1 MHPAL
6 VQDKNDGAG
15 TIGAARYGSTSDGSE
30 GMGRWR
36 RADAGRAMIREKE
49 AVGTKPAPTA
59 QGSAYVVAT
68 DAQLRDALIGTLRA
82 ADLEAIA
89 FPTVTHLTA
98 RLEGLPPGC
107 IVSGLCM
114 ESGEGALLL
123 GELAAR
129 ACPFPVVALAPAGD
143 VAVAV
148 KAMKA
153 GAADVVALPL
163 QPGAL
168 AEAVRAALAA
178 WTARIRGSAVP
189 EAVRLRLARLTRR
202 ERQVLEL
209 IVRGDGNKAIAHEL
223 CISPRTVE
231 VHRAK
236 VMEKLSCRSLSDV
249 IRLAMQAGLLRA

>member
-1 MHPAL
+1 MAAAL
-6 VQDKNDGAG
+6 L
-15 TIGAARYGSTSDGSE
+15 TR
-30 GMGRWR
+30 
-36 RADAGRAMIREKE
+36 
-49 AVGTKPAPTA
+49 
-59 QGSAYVVAT
+59 GSAYVVASDT
-68 DAQLRDALIGTLRA
+68 ELREALVGAMRA
-82 ADLEAIA
+82 AGWEAIA

-98 RLEGLPPGC
+98 RLDGLAPGC
-107 IVSGLCM
+107 IVSGLCVN
-114 ESGEGALLL
+114 SADGALLL

-129 ACPFPVVALAPAGD
+129 ACPFPVVALAPEGD

-163 QPGAL
+163 QPVAL
-168 AEAVRAALAA
+168 AEAAR
-178 WTARIRGSAVP
+178 TAMSSWSMSMRGAAVP

-202 ERQVLEL
+202 ERQVLES

-223 CISPRTVE
+223 GISARTVE

-249 IRLAMQAGLLRA
+249 IQLAMQPGVLRA

>member
-1 MHPAL
+1 M
-6 VQDKNDGAG
+6 
-15 TIGAARYGSTSDGSE
+15 IGA
-30 GMGRWR
+30 
-36 RADAGRAMIREKE
+36 KE
-49 AVGTKPAPTA
+49 AVGGPAAPVT
-59 QGSAYVVAT
+59 QGSAYVVAGDT
-68 DAQLRDALIGTLRA
+68 ELREALVGALRA
-82 ADLEAIA
+82 AGWEAIA

-98 RLEGLPPGC
+98 RLDGLAPGC
-107 IVSGLCM
+107 IVSGLCV
-114 ESGEGALLL
+114 ESADGALLL

-129 ACPFPVVALAPAGD
+129 ACRFPVVALAPQGD

-163 QPGAL
+163 QPAVL
-168 AEAVRAALAA
+168 AEA
-178 WTARIRGSAVP
+178 ARMAMSSWSMSMSMRGEAVP

-202 ERQVLEL
+202 ERQVLES

-223 CISPRTVE
+223 GISARTVE

>member
-1 MHPAL
+1 M
-6 VQDKNDGAG
+6 
-15 TIGAARYGSTSDGSE
+15 AA
-30 GMGRWR
+30 
-36 RADAGRAMIREKE
+36 
-49 AVGTKPAPTA
+49 APVTE
-59 QGSAYVVAT
+59 GSAYVVASDT
-68 DAQLRDALIGTLRA
+68 ELREALVGAMRVAGWET
-82 ADLEAIA
+82 IA

-98 RLEGLPPGC
+98 RLDGLAPGC
-107 IVSGLCM
+107 IVSGLCVN
-114 ESGEGALLL
+114 SADGALLL

-129 ACPFPVVALAPAGD
+129 ACPFPVVALAPEGD

-163 QPGAL
+163 QPAAL
-168 AEAVRAALAA
+168 AEAARAAMSS
-178 WTARIRGSAVP
+178 WSMSMRGAAVP

-202 ERQVLEL
+202 ERQVLES

-223 CISPRTVE
+223 GISARTVE